1 VIHVYLGKSNNSF
14 SSSTPTVPN
23 LYFSDVALADLNK
36 DGKLDIVAGATDQN
50 TNTQVDVMLGHGD
63 GTFAAATQ
71 TLIAGGQADPAPVLA
86 VADFDGDGNPD
97 VAFFLAGDFSG
108 VLFGAGDG
116 SLPTQV
122 KMPIFS
128 PVFPGAARAADLN
141 GDGKPDLMFADA
153 NISGVVSMIN
163 QWGLAGGGV
172 SGAKPDFAIA
182 VAPTA
187 GSVGAGASAMATVTL
202 TPSGGFSGTVALA
215 CSGAPTG
222 ATCRF
227 SPSSVSLSGAA
238 DTSVLTIGTA
248 PSVAKL
254 MASPQRSR
262 LDPFTTTGMV
272 LAGMLAPLTMR
283 RRRRRSRT
291 ARAFSW
297 LGLLLICGA
306 ALHGCGGGGGSS
318 GKQPMSGGTPAGTY
332 TVTVTAT
339 SGSTSHAATY
349 SLTVT

>member
-1 VIHVYLGKSNNSF
+1 
-14 SSSTPTVPN
+14 
-23 LYFSDVALADLNK
+23 
-36 DGKLDIVAGATDQN
+36 
-50 TNTQVDVMLGHGD
+50 
-63 GTFAAATQ
+63 
-71 TLIAGGQADPAPVLA
+71 
-86 VADFDGDGNPD
+86 
-97 VAFFLAGDFSG
+97 VAFFLEGDFSG

-116 SLPTQV
+116 TLPTQV

-128 PVFPGAARAADLN
+128 PVFPGAPRAADLN

-153 NISGVVSMIN
+153 NVSGVVSMIN
-163 QWGLAGGGV
+163 QWGPAAGGGAA
-172 SGAKPDFAIA
+172 GATPDFAIA
-182 VAPTA
+182 VAPTV
-187 GSVGAGASAMATVTL
+187 GSVAAGASATATVTL

-222 ATCRF
+222 AACSF

-238 DTSVLTIGTA
+238 GTSVFTIRTA

-254 MASPQRSR
+254 MASPRRSR
-262 LDPFTTTGMV
+262 FDPFAPTGMV

-283 RRRRRSRT
+283 RRRPRSRT